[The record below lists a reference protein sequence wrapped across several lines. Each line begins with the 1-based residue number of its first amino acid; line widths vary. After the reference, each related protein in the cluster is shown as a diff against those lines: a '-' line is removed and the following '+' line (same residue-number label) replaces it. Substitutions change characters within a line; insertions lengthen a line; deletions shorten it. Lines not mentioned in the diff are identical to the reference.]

1 MAELSLRIFDCPVR
15 VNCHDEVS
23 LRLIRTCYSA
33 FRIDAEGSD
42 VALDYTIIPA
52 ERNEHWLLQIG
63 DDEILCESE
72 ADLLYDFEKDMTIR
86 AQELRADLFFMH
98 AAAVY
103 RDGKCIIISGASGS
117 GKSTLCWTLC
127 NSGFT
132 YLSDE
137 LAPIQLAGVRVVPY
151 PHALCLKSR
160 PESGADLPIS
170 TIDTLTTLHVPT
182 DSLPKPPME
191 SLATLSAMIFIVFD
205 GARDHAAIHEISQG
219 EAAARLYSNALNQL
233 AHEADGLPAA
243 RHIAESAPAFALR
256 TGTVR
261 ETAGII
267 GDLVDSL

>member
-1 MAELSLRIFDCPVR
+1 MAELSLRVFDCSIR
-15 VNCHDEVS
+15 VNCYDEAS
-23 LRLIRTCYSA
+23 LELIDTCYSA
-33 FRIDAEGSD
+33 FRDDAMEGD
-42 VALDYTIIPA
+42 VALDYTIVPTKEGA
-52 ERNEHWLLQIG
+52 QWLLRIG
-63 DDEILCESE
+63 EEEIVCESE

-103 RDGKCIIISGASGS
+103 RDGKCIIIAGASGS

-137 LAPIQLAGVRVVPY
+137 LAPIQLAGMRVVPY

-160 PESGADLPIS
+160 PESGADLPKS

-182 DSLPKPPME
+182 ESLPKPPME

-205 GARDHAAIHEISQG
+205 GARDYASIGEISRG

-256 TGTVR
+256 TGTVK
-261 ETAGII
+261 ETARII